1 MEFQKWSQHA
11 KRGREEKLCQ
21 RVIWREPVTPE
32 GSSTS
37 PSIVCLQE
45 AILSATHLHWF
56 KLCFFNF
63 YLKNPVLVKPSG
75 RIFLKKVRLHRYY
88 WNGLVSFQGGSE
100 ELWSVPFSHSVMSG
114 SLQPHGLQHT
124 RPPCPSPTPTAC
136 SNSCPSSQWCH
147 PAILSSVVRFSSCLQ
162 SFPESGSFPMSQ
174 FFTSDGQS
182 VGASASV
189 LPMNIQD
196 WFPLGLTGL
205 IFLSKGTLKSLQYH
219 SSKASILQCSAFFMV
234 QLSHLYMTTGK
245 TIALTRWIFLAK

>member
-1 MEFQKWSQHA
+1 MKPTRKERQRGEVVPESDL
-11 KRGREEKLCQ
+11 KR
-21 RVIWREPVTPE
+21 
-32 GSSTS
+32 TS
-37 PSIVCLQE
+37 HSWGQLHLSIHRLLAGGNTFC
-45 AILSATHLHWF
+45 THLHWF

-147 PAILSSVVRFSSCLQ
+147 PAILSSVIPFSSCLQ
-162 SFPESGSFPMSQ
+162 SFPTTESFPMSQ
-174 FFTSDGQS
+174 FFTSGGQS
-182 VGASASV
+182 IGV
-189 LPMNIQD
+189 LTVAPNYANSYCILHLQLFDLQVELLFAWKNIFT
-196 WFPLGLTGL
+196 WKNSWE
-205 IFLSKGTLKSLQYH
+205 IN
-219 SSKASILQCSAFFMV
+219 
-234 QLSHLYMTTGK
+234 
-245 TIALTRWIFLAK
+245 